1 MNLYLLTRTDRAG
14 YDENRA
20 FVVAA
25 VSPQGALSIAESV
38 RADEP
43 EGTWVE
49 NSRIELLGA
58 AEPTI
63 KAGIILRDFNAG

>member
-1 MNLYLLTRTDRAG
+1 MNLYLLTRTDRVG

-20 FVVAA
+20 FVIAA
-25 VSPQGALSIAESV
+25 ASPQGARILTESV

-43 EGTWVE
+43 KNTWFE
-49 NSRIELLGA
+49 NSRIELLGT